1 MRGNLLRWGNSNK
14 FYSYIYIYIYIYIYT
29 VKSWTSFDGLEDKA
43 TQLRVQRLWVQ
54 DWQSSGM
61 GAKRM

>member
-1 MRGNLLRWGNSNK
+1 MLIGEILTS
-14 FYSYIYIYIYIYIYT
+14 FFIYIDCQE
-29 VKSWTSFDGLEDKA
+29 WTRIDGLEVKR

-61 GAKRM
+61 GAKTM